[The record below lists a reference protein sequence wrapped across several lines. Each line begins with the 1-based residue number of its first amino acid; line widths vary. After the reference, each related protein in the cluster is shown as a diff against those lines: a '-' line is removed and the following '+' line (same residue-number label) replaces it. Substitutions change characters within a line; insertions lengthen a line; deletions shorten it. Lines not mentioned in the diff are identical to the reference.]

1 MTDKTF
7 QDKNIVI
14 SAAADGIG
22 WSIVKKCLDKG
33 AKVFLCDNNQESLD
47 KVCSHPLFDKYLF
60 SYFANASKEKDVIN
74 FFQKV
79 NNKFNSLDVLINNVG
94 IAGPTGPIETLS
106 SKEWEET
113 LQVNLNSHFYFI
125 RESIPLIKKSGGGSI
140 INLSSTAGIFGFPFR
155 SPYAASKWA
164 VVGLTKTLA
173 MELGNYNIR
182 VNAICPGS
190 VSGDRMDNVIKAMA
204 ELTNKDEKVVRR
216 NLESMTS
223 IKGFVSKED
232 IANMCIFLITEE
244 AKKISGQVFPID
256 GNTERMS

>member
-1 MTDKTF
+1 M
-7 QDKNIVI
+7 
-14 SAAADGIG
+14 
-22 WSIVKKCLDKG
+22 
-33 AKVFLCDNNQESLD
+33 
-47 KVCSHPLFDKYLF
+47 
-60 SYFANASKEKDVIN
+60 
-74 FFQKV
+74 
-79 NNKFNSLDVLINNVG
+79 
-94 IAGPTGPIETLS
+94 
-106 SKEWEET
+106 
-113 LQVNLNSHFYFI
+113 
-125 RESIPLIKKSGGGSI
+125 
-140 INLSSTAGIFGFPFR
+140 
-155 SPYAASKWA
+155 
-164 VVGLTKTLA
+164 VGLTKTLA